1 MQVNEGMN
9 IVAHVLYEFTF
20 MEISKQIVFKLFNSG
35 ITNRKDQGTTYKVLE
50 IWP

>member
-20 MEISKQIVFKLFNSG
+20 MEISKQIIVFKLFNM
-35 ITNRKDQGTTYKVLE
+35 V
-50 IWP
+50 